1 MFAFFSL
8 NSVRIA
14 SRSLS
19 KVKQSITTVIKINVI
34 NIKKW
39 PVRKVITVSAALDA
53 AFSDCKLFTARPEKK
68 SLHFSAGSFASPND
82 GFLPSKKQPY
92 KNPDLVFKAGCSAVG
107 PFFYFT
113 GAAWQR

>member
-1 MFAFFSL
+1 MFAFFTL

-53 AFSDCKLFTARPEKK
+53 AFSDCKLFTKTIKKNHYRNEEKI
-68 SLHFSAGSFASPND
+68 L
-82 GFLPSKKQPY
+82 
-92 KNPDLVFKAGCSAVG
+92 
-107 PFFYFT
+107 
-113 GAAWQR
+113 